1 MATKITIEQFES
13 QLKNAEQPFDI
24 RSLLKECM
32 GQMAL
37 LEELIRLFKQN
48 IIEFIG
54 SLKVHL
60 TNEDMKG
67 LAFACHKMK
76 SGIKMMKAYGL
87 LQIVEQIDLESKT
100 GKDKK
105 HLNFLYNHFIEEY
118 GRLEKQ
124 IDQEC
129 SEIRSEQK

>member
-1 MATKITIEQFES
+1 MATKITIQQFES

-24 RSLLKECM
+24 KNLLTECM
-32 GQMAL
+32 GQVAL

-48 IIEFIG
+48 VLEFIG
-54 SLKVHL
+54 NLKVHL

-76 SGIKMMKAYGL
+76 SGIKMMKAHGL

-100 GKDKK
+100 GKDLK
-105 HLNFLYNHFIEEY
+105 HLNFLYNHFIDEY
-118 GRLEKQ
+118 SRLEKQ
-124 IDQEC
+124 IDREC
-129 SEIRSEQK
+129 DEMKNQ